1 MKARV
6 LILHTGGT
14 IGMCA
19 SPDGYLTMAG
29 FGAVIE
35 RALRAPAAAP
45 LPAFD
50 VVEHAQLI
58 DSANLRPTHWSAIAN
73 DLLARWDDYD
83 GVVVLHGTDTMAW
96 TASALSFMLRGAD
109 KPVILTGAQIP
120 FGEPRSDAM
129 QNLHTALMLAAGGQI
144 REVCVYFNHRLLRG
158 NRSRK
163 LKSTAFDAFDS
174 PNWPHLADVGIAIDI
189 HRESLLPTTAR
200 AFKVPIF
207 DPEAVAVL
215 PIYPGVSARIV
226 DAMLDSPA
234 VRGLI
239 LRSYGVGN
247 APDADPLLMDALA
260 RAVARGVVVLN
271 TTQCV
276 SGAVEQGAYA
286 TGAAL
291 NRIGVVPGTDLTL
304 EAAFAK
310 LHFLLATEPDA
321 AVVRERLGQNLCG
334 ESGQA

>member
-19 SPDGYLTMAG
+19 SPDGYRPLAG
-29 FGAVIE
+29 FGAVLE
-35 RALRAPAAAP
+35 RELRAPAAAQ

-50 VVEHAQLI
+50 VVEHGQLI

-73 DLLARWDDYD
+73 DLIGRWDDYD
-83 GVVVLHGTDTMAW
+83 GFVVLHGTDTMAW

-120 FGEPRSDAM
+120 LGEPRSDAA
-129 QNLHTALMLAAGGQI
+129 QNLHSALMLAAGGAI

-174 PNWPHLADVGIAIDI
+174 PNWPPLAEVGIAVDI
-189 HRESLLPTTAR
+189 HRERLLSTTAR
-200 AFKVPIF
+200 DFKVPTY

-215 PIYPGVSARIV
+215 PIYPGISARV
-226 DAMLDSPA
+226 VGAMLDSPA

-247 APDADPLLMDALA
+247 APDADPRLMDTLA

-291 NRIGVVPGTDLTL
+291 NRIGVVPGADLTL

-310 LHFLLATEPDA
+310 LHFLLATEPDVA
-321 AVVRERLGQNLCG
+321 AVRERLGQNLCG
-334 ESGQA
+334 ELS